1 MPAAAAAQPPVPL
14 LSELPD
20 SQRRDLPTIRV
31 TGAVYSANPAQRL
44 LLVNNQVLPQG
55 STVAPGLVVEEIQ
68 ANGSV
73 FSFKGNRFRVSH

>member
-1 MPAAAAAQPPVPL
+1 M
-14 LSELPD
+14 SELTD
-20 SQRRDLPTIRV
+20 GQRRDVPALHI